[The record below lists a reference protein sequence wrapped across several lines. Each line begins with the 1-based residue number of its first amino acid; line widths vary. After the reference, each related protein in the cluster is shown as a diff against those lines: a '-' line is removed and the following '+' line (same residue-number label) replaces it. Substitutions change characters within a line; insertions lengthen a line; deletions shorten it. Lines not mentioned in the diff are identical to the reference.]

1 MEEILA
7 ELQEIKKALQAIAS
21 SLEREPIFNAKLKE
35 VVRFSI
41 TLGIGFILIYLWA
54 TLF

>member
-7 ELQEIKKALQAIAS
+7 ELQEIKKVLQAIAS
-21 SLEREPIFNAKLKE
+21 SLEPEPIFNAKLRD
-35 VVRFSI
+35 VIRFSI
-41 TLGIGFILIYLWA
+41 TLGAGFILIYLWA